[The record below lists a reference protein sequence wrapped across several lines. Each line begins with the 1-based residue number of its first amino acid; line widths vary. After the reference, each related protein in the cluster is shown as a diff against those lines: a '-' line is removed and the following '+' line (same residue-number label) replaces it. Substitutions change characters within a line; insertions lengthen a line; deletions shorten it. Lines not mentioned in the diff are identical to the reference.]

1 MREYR
6 WFEKLEFYTH
16 TGGYFVS
23 VYFQAVKIAP
33 VVVAVACIQSDVF
46 GNVIAY
52 ACQYAYAGFS
62 FADRFS
68 LMNIHTAMIVV
79 IRKAVEA
86 YACADIRFNR
96 GI

>member
-1 MREYR
+1 MRE
-6 WFEKLEFYTH
+6 LEFH
-16 TGGYFVS
+16 ADTGGYFVS
-23 VYFQAVKIAP
+23 VYFHAVKIAP
-33 VVVAVACIQSDVF
+33 VVVAVARIQGNILGDVVANA
-46 GNVIAY
+46 GHHA
-52 ACQYAYAGFS
+52 QAGFS

-96 GI
+96 RI